1 MLSKILAVVLVGLI
15 IGKLFFGVK
24 LRMLVKGLDR
34 VINACIIAIAVV
46 YSIQLVIYL
55 LVRR

>member
-1 MLSKILAVVLVGLI
+1 LAIVLVGLI
-15 IGKLFFGVK
+15 IGKLFFGMK
-24 LRMLVKGLDR
+24 LRALVKGVDR

>member
-1 MLSKILAVVLVGLI
+1 MLSKILAIVLVGLV
-15 IGKLFFGVK
+15 IGKLFFGMQ
-24 LRMLVKGLDR
+24 LRALVKGLDR